1 MKRKSYK
8 KVAVGGESLKVTT
21 TVETPE
27 AGDIPEFEKPLVQ
40 LSISNPFKKLLYWLD
55 QIRKKQTTTL
65 AIKLSI
71 PLIAFP
77 IILAAAFSL
86 GRISGLGF
94 IGSGVGKDSPI
105 PSPKIEISQQTK
117 ISKAGTLRIAKS
129 ATKTTYLL
137 ALRNGE
143 LMSLE
148 IPEAINLAKY
158 GNKQILVSGTLDK
171 NTNVLRVADIAE
183 VTIYNSLQIP
193 EATEE
198 AVSSE

>member
-1 MKRKSYK
+1 M
-8 KVAVGGESLKVTT
+8 GGKSLKVTT

-27 AGDIPEFEKPLVQ
+27 AGNIPEFEKPLVQ

-86 GRISGLGF
+86 GRITGLGL
-94 IGSGVGKDSPI
+94 IGSDIAKSTPV
-105 PSPKIEISQQTK
+105 PSPKIEVPAQTE

-129 ATKTTYLL
+129 ASKTTYLL

-148 IPEAINLAKY
+148 IPETINLAKY

-171 NTNVLRVADIAE
+171 NTNVLRVTDIAE

-198 AVSSE
+198 AKDSD